1 MQHQLGYSL
10 CLCIIIVAFYIS
22 WQHVVP
28 VISRALGDAWHVD
41 FVGSGGVGGDVGHE
55 FLGIFPERHNLRHG
69 CGYTSCH
76 RTVVAV
82 VFRTHHVVWIAL
94 VPLYLAQQRC
104 YLCRRALGR
113 GGHGAVL
120 VEQTQ
125 CGGVSSLD
133 GFDHSFVA
141 IEKHGHTLGHLV
153 FVVGSAVGIAHDFG
167 HTVIARHD
175 GETLVG
181 AVGKYVVVDYLL
193 EVAVNAIDGSGLGS
207 CLAVYHYAES
217 GSLVLG
223 NLLRLYE

>member
-1 MQHQLGYSL
+1 M
-10 CLCIIIVAFYIS
+10 
-22 WQHVVP
+22 
-28 VISRALGDAWHVD
+28 
-41 FVGSGGVGGDVGHE
+41 
-55 FLGIFPERHNLRHG
+55 
-69 CGYTSCH
+69 
-76 RTVVAV
+76 
-82 VFRTHHVVWIAL
+82 
-94 VPLYLAQQRC
+94 
-104 YLCRRALGR
+104 
-113 GGHGAVL
+113 L

-133 GFDHSFVA
+133 GFGHSFVT